1 MGILEKLE
9 TLINGLIFRL
19 IELASARVPQPIR
32 NLVAKIVLIKN
43 KLRDAVRSFPGTLKT
58 LMLGLLVR
66 IRALLAELNLKAVLQ
81 ETYAKAKAN
90 YLERSSAPTSKLK
103 RLFLFPALMI
113 GQWLQGLST
122 GQALLLVCFSFAS
135 VFAVIGI
142 GFSGQKLLGDKSKGR
157 APANTEDEV
166 TYERPVYYKKETRHV
181 EVTNFR
187 LPVHFADVN
196 EVRSVD
202 IDFTATVSN
211 RYARN
216 FLEKHEFQLRD
227 HLVLHVEP
235 SVATFPLED
244 EGKEIIRRKL
254 LSEVNDF
261 LKLRG
266 IEGELEELK
275 ITYVLAN

>member
-19 IELASARVPQPIR
+19 LERASAHMPKPLRRLIVRVQ
-32 NLVAKIVLIKN
+32 LLKI
-43 KLRDAVRSFPGTLKT
+43 
-58 LMLGLLVR
+58 R
-66 IRALLAELNLKAVLQ
+66 IRAFVSSLPGIMKGLLLGLVARIRAVLAELNFKSVLQ
-81 ETYAKAKAN
+81 ETYARAKAR
-90 YLERSSAPTSKLK
+90 YLEQSSIPSSKLK
-103 RLFLFPALMI
+103 RIFLFPALMVA
-113 GQWLQGLST
+113 QWFQGLSAT
-122 GQALLLVCFSFAS
+122 QALLLVCFTFAS

-142 GFSGQKLLGDKSKGR
+142 GFSGQKLLAEKSQGR
-157 APANTEDEV
+157 TPASVEEEV
-166 TYERPVYYKKETRHV
+166 SYERPVYYKKETRHV

-187 LPVHFADVN
+187 LPVHFANVN

-202 IDFTATVSN
+202 IDFTSTLSN

-254 LSEVNDF
+254 LSEVNEF

-266 IEGELEELK
+266 IEGEVEELK

>member
-9 TLINGLIFRL
+9 TLINGLLLRL
-19 IELASARVPQPIR
+19 FE
-32 NLVAKIVLIKN
+32 LVAARTPKWLRDLNVKIVLLKN
-43 KLRDAVRSFPGTLKT
+43 KLLKAGRSFPVVLKN
-58 LMLGLLVR
+58 LVLGLSVRVR
-66 IRALLAELNLKAVLQ
+66 IILAELNLKEVLQ
-81 ETYAKAKAN
+81 ETYAKAKTN
-90 YLERSSAPTSKLK
+90 YQARSSLPTSKLK
-103 RLFLFPALMI
+103 TALLLPALII
-113 GQWLQGLST
+113 GQWLQGLSA
-122 GQALLLVCFSFAS
+122 GQSLLLLCFSFAS
-135 VFAVIGI
+135 VLAVIGI
-142 GFSGQKLLGDKSKGR
+142 GYSGQKLLGDKSKGR
-157 APANTEDEV
+157 APANIEAEV

-187 LPVHFADVN
+187 LPVHFANVN

-202 IDFTATVSN
+202 IDFTSTVTN

-216 FLEKHEFQLRD
+216 FLEQHEFQLRD

-254 LSEVNDF
+254 IIEINDF

-266 IEGELEELK
+266 IEGEIEELK